1 MDKLKKAE
9 LFGWIPNK
17 EELTFANFV
26 LNGGRLTKEDFENM
40 VMAEPK
46 AEPVKVEPKPKKARK

>member
-17 EELTFANFV
+17 DELTFANFV
-26 LNGGRLTKEDFENM
+26 LNGGRLTKDDFENM
-40 VMAEPK
+40 VM